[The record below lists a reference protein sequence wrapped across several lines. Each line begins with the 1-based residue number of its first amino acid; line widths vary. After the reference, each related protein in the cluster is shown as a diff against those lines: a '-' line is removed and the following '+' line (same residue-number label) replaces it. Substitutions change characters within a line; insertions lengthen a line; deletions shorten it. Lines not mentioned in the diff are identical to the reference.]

1 MSRFSRRGGNPR
13 KKKSSAVQPAAA
25 PAALVVVKP
34 EALPQVKAAAK
45 RVSKK
50 KNAVAVVP
58 APIVVASN
66 ASSQCVAQTL
76 KKYRERPSPPYSAAD
91 CCGMTL
97 AGNDG
102 KMYASVANVK
112 GICTWK
118 PVKN

>member
-1 MSRFSRRGGNPR
+1 MSRLSRRAAQPR
-13 KKKSSAVQPAAA
+13 KKSAA
-25 PAALVVVKP
+25 VVVKP
-34 EALPQVKAAAK
+34 EAMPQVKAAVK

-58 APIVVASN
+58 APLVVATD

-97 AGNDG
+97 TGNDG
-102 KMYASVANVK
+102 KLYTSVANVK